1 MRKSWLPAY
10 LALGT
15 VWGCSFIFIELG
27 LEFLTPFGVT
37 FIRCALGAITLIIIA
52 RIRKIDLPTDRKVWQ
67 KLWVVALLL
76 NVIPGVLF
84 AFAQQYVTS
93 VFASIINAATPL
105 MTLVFI
111 LVIFREEK
119 LKREQIFGLL
129 IGALGVMT
137 VVGVWK
143 ELGDNQLVGV
153 LALLI
158 AVSCYGASY
167 PYSTRN
173 VIPGVLFAFAQ
184 QYVTSVFASI
194 INAATPL
201 MTLVFILVIFRE
213 EKLKREQIYG
223 LLIGALGV
231 MTVVGV
237 WKELGD
243 NQLVGVIALLIAVS
257 CYGAS
262 YPYSTRNVIPLKLKP
277 EALAAG
283 QLIMAAITLLPLFLI
298 NGISNNS
305 YPRQSVI
312 AMLCLGIFGS
322 GFAYIWNFSITA
334 AAGSAIASS
343 VTYLTPVVA
352 VIVGRLYLGE
362 VIVWHEIVG
371 AIIVILGALL
381 SQGRLN
387 RLVKTK

>member
-1 MRKSWLPAY
+1 MMRKSWLPAY

-52 RIRKIDLPTDRKVWQ
+52 RIRKINLPTDRKVWQ

-76 NVIPGVLF
+76 
-84 AFAQQYVTS
+84 
-93 VFASIINAATPL
+93 
-105 MTLVFI
+105 
-111 LVIFREEK
+111 
-119 LKREQIFGLL
+119 
-129 IGALGVMT
+129 
-137 VVGVWK
+137 
-143 ELGDNQLVGV
+143 
-153 LALLI
+153 
-158 AVSCYGASY
+158 
-167 PYSTRN
+167 N

-243 NQLVGVIALLIAVS
+243 NQLVGVLALLIAVS

-371 AIIVILGALL
+371 AIIVIIGALL

>member
-1 MRKSWLPAY
+1 MMRKSWLPAY

-52 RIRKIDLPTDRKVWQ
+52 RIRKINLPTDRKVWQ

-76 NVIPGVLF
+76 
-84 AFAQQYVTS
+84 
-93 VFASIINAATPL
+93 
-105 MTLVFI
+105 
-111 LVIFREEK
+111 
-119 LKREQIFGLL
+119 
-129 IGALGVMT
+129 
-137 VVGVWK
+137 
-143 ELGDNQLVGV
+143 
-153 LALLI
+153 
-158 AVSCYGASY
+158 
-167 PYSTRN
+167 N

-283 QLIMAAITLLPLFLI
+283 QLIMAAITLLPLFII
-298 NGISNNS
+298 NGISNDS

-387 RLVKTK
+387 RLVKSK